1 MRIPFTIEQF
11 LDVFARYNE
20 AIWPAQI
27 GAYALGALA
36 LLLALRG
43 RGRPGKAVPLLLAGA
58 WLFVGA
64 AYHIAFF
71 APVNPV
77 ARLFGAGFLVQ
88 AALFAWVGLRGRL
101 AFGWSGTARAAVGL
115 ALVAY
120 AMVLYPLLGAMS
132 GHGYPRAPVFGVTP
146 CPTTIFTFGVL
157 LLAEGAV
164 PAWLLVLP
172 GLWAVLGVSA
182 AVQLGVR
189 EDLGLVVAALL
200 AAALLYGP
208 RALTGRRRR
217 ARGAPAPGADPARAE
232 PSPRTSPPAPAPRS
246 P

>member
-1 MRIPFTIEQF
+1 MRIPFTVEQF
-11 LDVFARYNE
+11 LDVFVRFNE
-20 AIWPAQI
+20 AIWPAQL

-36 LLLALRG
+36 LVLALRG

-58 WLFVGA
+58 WAFVGA
-64 AYHIAFF
+64 GYHILFF
-71 APVNPV
+71 SPVNPV
-77 ARLFGAGFLVQ
+77 AKVFGTAFLIQ

-101 AFGWSGTARAAVGL
+101 AFGWSGTPRSFVGL

-120 AMVLYPLLGAMS
+120 AMVVYPLLGALS
-132 GHGYPRAPVFGVTP
+132 GHGYPRAPMFGVTP

-172 GLWAVLGVSA
+172 TLWAVVGVSA

-189 EDLGLVVAALL
+189 EDLGLVVAAVL
-200 AAALLYGP
+200 AAAFLYLERPTHAP
-208 RALTGRRRR
+208 RPET
-217 ARGAPAPGADPARAE
+217 PAR
-232 PSPRTSPPAPAPRS
+232 
-246 P
+246 